1 MSFINMSKE
10 LVNLC
15 KLKKSNEMIIEI
27 LYDLFIKTN
36 NYLVKKYKSN
46 MSFYKTKKI
55 KIVNL
60 QFF

>member
-1 MSFINMSKE
+1 MSKE

-46 MSFYKTKKI
+46 MSFYKTKKL
-55 KIVNL
+55 KL
-60 QFF
+60 